1 MLVSWE
7 MGLRCIRDILDPIS
21 DVFVGSF
28 LVLILLWEVFYILLS
43 MMICSFYTSILL
55 ACARTRVLTVAL
67 LVVFVAV
74 KIEKRISASP
84 S

>member
-1 MLVSWE
+1 
-7 MGLRCIRDILDPIS
+7 MGGFLHT
-21 DVFVGSF
+21 SF
-28 LVLILLWEVFYILLS
+28 YDD
-43 MMICSFYTSILL
+43 CSFYTSILL